1 MDDSEWNAVPCVL
14 WRFDFFNVLGVL
26 ESASHHQ
33 PGHNLTMAFFLRA
46 KCYQQLIHKKNMFP
60 RFPKCNRQSTIC
72 RWVFHC
78 LCNIFFDV
86 HNVSQ
91 WVTSFVTK
99 IHHLVPVV
107 DRFFRAD
114 CGVLKLHAWTT
125 GRPWSTGSMDRNF
138 PSTNSGTIFWVF
150 PSCWAQIKHIFGWN
164 MFRYFFGVRNGH
176 GSQSWP

>member
-1 MDDSEWNAVPCVL
+1 MECCSMCLVAL
-14 WRFDFFNVLGVL
+14 WFLQRAWGIGV
-26 ESASHHQ
+26 SQPPSTRSQSHH
-33 PGHNLTMAFFLRA
+33 GIFLRA